1 MSEVRFKAQLWRYSG
16 EAGWCFVTAP
26 KAASE
31 SLRRLSK
38 GLRNA
43 FGSVRVRAM
52 IGQTA
57 WRTSVFFDSKADAYL
72 LPVKAEVRR
81 KERIAPGDVVDVA
94 LEIEL

>member
-1 MSEVRFKAQLWRYSG
+1 MSEVRFHAKLWRYSG

-26 KAASE
+26 NAASD
-31 SLRRLSK
+31 SLRRLST

-43 FGSVRVRAM
+43 FGSVRVRAT
-52 IGQTA
+52 IGQTS
-57 WRTSVFFDSKADAYL
+57 WRTSVFFDSKANAYM

-81 KERIAPGDVVDVA
+81 KERIAPGDAVDVA